1 MPNYF
6 KPLEAAV
13 ENMNAVLQAQQAE
26 MDMQGEIA
34 AVKQKMAFPPML
46 LLEVLHPEGPHT
58 LKLYLTEPEYMIW
71 KPVFDK
77 INNMKPTPKPELDWH
92 K

>member
-1 MPNYF
+1 MPKYF
-6 KPLEAAV
+6 KHLEAAV
-13 ENMNAVLQAQQAE
+13 ENMNDVLQAQQAE
-26 MDMQGEIA
+26 MEMFNNVNKA
-34 AVKQKMAFPPML
+34 KAFPPML

-58 LKLYLTEPEYMIW
+58 FKMYLTEPEYMIW

-77 INNMKPTPKPELDWH
+77 INEMKPTPKPELDWH